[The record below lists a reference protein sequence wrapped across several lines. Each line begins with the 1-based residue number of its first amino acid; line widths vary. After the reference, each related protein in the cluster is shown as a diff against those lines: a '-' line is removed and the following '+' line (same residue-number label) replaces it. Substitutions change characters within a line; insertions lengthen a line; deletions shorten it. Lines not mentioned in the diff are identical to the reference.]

1 MINLN
6 EIAFIDTEG
15 FDYNDGECLVRF
27 DTVMYCPDKKLITF
41 AVTKQGRISV
51 LDYQVFEDD
60 RGHYIE
66 YGNTYEKIYIMNK
79 PIIDLQ
85 ELLEEVQDMIEEK
98 IAIEGGNQNE
108 W

>member
-6 EIAFIDTEG
+6 EIAFIDTDG
-15 FDYNDGECLVRF
+15 FDYNDGGCLVRF

-51 LDYQVFEDD
+51 LDYQVFEDE

-66 YGNTYEKIYIMNK
+66 YGNTYEKIYIDETEACK
-79 PIIDLQ
+79 
-85 ELLEEVQDMIEEK
+85 
-98 IAIEGGNQNE
+98 
-108 W
+108 